1 MVAVLVG
8 LYLISTIAHLYYLL
22 KKYFLASAVGI
33 GSLICGFLLHT
44 AMLGVSFSS
53 PSTRG
58 WGVWLSAFAWV
69 IIFLYLGVFFRHRDM
84 SLGGFAVPFGFVLEG
99 YASAIPGVW
108 GAGSIEVQGYLL
120 VGHAL
125 LALLSGASFFFLFG
139 FSLMFVAQSR
149 QLKSK
154 RPSAWLHRLPSLDV
168 LDDLNHKI
176 LYFGFTFLTASLLI
190 GSMWAKSTHGT
201 YWSLDK
207 IRTLPLVLVWGAY
220 GVLLVCRLTRSWK
233 GNRSAVF
240 SMISFV
246 AVVVAFA
253 VHLMMRE
260 VMS

>member
-22 KKYFLASAVGI
+22 KKHFVVSALGI
-33 GSLICGFLLHT
+33 GSLIGGFLLHT

-53 PSTRG
+53 PATRG
-58 WGVWLSAFAWV
+58 WGVWLSALAWV
-69 IIFLYLGVFFRHRDM
+69 IVFLYLGVFFRYKDM
-84 SLGGFAVPFGFVLEG
+84 TLGGFAVPFGFVLEG
-99 YASAIPGVW
+99 YASAFPGVW
-108 GAGSIEVQGYLL
+108 GAGSTEVQGYLL
-120 VGHAL
+120 VGHAV

-154 RPSAWLHRLPSLDV
+154 RPSAWLHRLPSLGV

-176 LYFGFTFLTASLLI
+176 LYFGFTFLTASMLI
-190 GSMWAKSTHGT
+190 GSMWAKARHGA
-201 YWSLDK
+201 YWSLDPMK
-207 IRTLPLVLVWGAY
+207 TWPLVLVWGAY

-233 GNRSAVF
+233 GHRSAVF

-246 AVVVAFA
+246 AVILAIA
-253 VHLMMRE
+253 VHI
-260 VMS
+260 